1 MKASVQAREWSERV
15 LLLDPQKPCEIFP
28 RILNDPA
35 GNPYA
40 VAVAHADAA
49 LHITLPGGV
58 IHMSLA
64 VPLSCILLMPASKTT
79 FRACTSDGEND
90 QLDVKLDVE
99 IAHAR
104 SGSCRDPA
112 IRVVDPG
119 MHGFRVVDHTAGSY
133 RSESSTARK
142 MGIPAADSCQ
152 SYRIRITT
160 CSYYCFKFDCYAVVR
175 PDVGAANLVS
185 EKSLDLVVLT
195 PERNGHV
202 QLSPEQSRRGHLL
215 VLCPLHVQA
224 GRQ

>member
-1 MKASVQAREWSERV
+1 MGVCTTQSRESLLKVSFQAREWSERA
-15 LLLDPQKPCEIFP
+15 LLLDPQKTFEILP
-28 RILNDPA
+28 RILNDSA

-64 VPLSCILLMPASKTT
+64 GPLSCILRMPASKPT
-79 FRACTSDGEND
+79 FRACTSDGENN
-90 QLDVKLDVE
+90 QLDVE

-104 SGSCRDPA
+104 SGSCCNPA
-112 IRVVDPG
+112 IRVVDPS
-119 MHGFRVVDHTAGSY
+119 MHEFRVVDPGSY

-160 CSYYCFKFDCYAVVR
+160 CSCYCFKFECYAVVR

-185 EKSLDLVVLT
+185 KKS
-195 PERNGHV
+195 
-202 QLSPEQSRRGHLL
+202 
-215 VLCPLHVQA
+215 
-224 GRQ
+224 